1 MARSLT
7 VSLSKTYYLTSSSSP
22 TRCSSRLLTLRAQ
35 SNIPNR
41 NNPSESDDSSSSSS
55 TDPLLRKLEDAIH
68 GIIVRRAAPDW
79 LPFLPGSSY
88 WVPPPRSASGSLGI
102 AHLVEKLAN
111 PLSDEESLSTSTVR
125 GWPSSDYFVE
135 APLVA
140 VTAAASPSSSSSPS
154 ASSKSLVNALPSPIS
169 PNTADSPTPL
179 SAAPRIA
186 SPLLFALAKG
196 RAPPQPVEVVE
207 DRSYSL
213 ENRHLGLSKHFL
225 VSAFEDCLGI
235 PLASQPNAHALWG
248 LCSCFQ
254 SPCAVGEKTDSDPVS
269 ACLLDTDMLPTEHVK
284 VLVSCD
290 DWLITGTGLEKTECR
305 QLRAE

>member
-135 APLVA
+135 
-140 VTAAASPSSSSSPS
+140 
-154 ASSKSLVNALPSPIS
+154 
-169 PNTADSPTPL
+169 
-179 SAAPRIA
+179 
-186 SPLLFALAKG
+186 
-196 RAPPQPVEVVE
+196 
-207 DRSYSL
+207 
-213 ENRHLGLSKHFL
+213 
-225 VSAFEDCLGI
+225 GI
-235 PLASQPNAHALWG
+235 LYI
-248 LCSCFQ
+248 F
-254 SPCAVGEKTDSDPVS
+254 
-269 ACLLDTDMLPTEHVK
+269 
-284 VLVSCD
+284 
-290 DWLITGTGLEKTECR
+290 IYI
-305 QLRAE
+305 